1 MSADTPLP
9 KANNRLP
16 PTTPLSPSPES
27 TYSGPPRRCT
37 ISEWAAAS
45 FGSCTT
51 PVTLRQSGVAAE
63 SNDLEIP
70 ILILID
76 DQEPL

>member
-16 PTTPLSPSPES
+16 PAAPLSPSPES

-45 FGSCTT
+45 FGSIT
-51 PVTLRQSGVAAE
+51 QSGVATE
-63 SNDLEIP
+63 SCEIP